1 MNNDN
6 NEYPFLYSYV
16 SDNLPYKYTNF
27 NSITTDAKSSYGGL
41 NDINNNYRYVLWS
54 QSNSGQRYP
63 LLMSR
68 QSMEM
73 MSRKITQ
80 KLNGVHPEGKN
91 IIVPIETIRSV
102 ADSMFENNPMDT
114 YVLRRMIVSHI
125 VNSIKNEFEQ
135 IQNNNKLSLW
145 ITKYDVDSGLKR
157 TNSIKLNQKQRSSY
171 SFMKY

>member
-102 ADSMFENNPMDT
+102 ADSVFEGNSSSVDILQNMVINHIANQIRYDFESVAKNNQLD
-114 YVLRRMIVSHI
+114 
-125 VNSIKNEFEQ
+125 
-135 IQNNNKLSLW
+135 LW
-145 ITKYDVDSGLKR
+145 ITNYDTSSGMTKYND
-157 TNSIKLNQKQRSSY
+157 IKLNNKSRRGYQVW
-171 SFMKY
+171 KY